1 MRPLRPLASLRAAA
15 VLTAALLQAAA
26 PVAWAQTLPTD
37 AQSLALAGGPASG
50 ASTTLR
56 IDLAGGG
63 ASQSLALPKGKSAI
77 IELPVDARDVLV
89 TNPAVADAVL
99 RTERRIYVL
108 GLKEGQTDAIFFDAA
123 GRRIL
128 SLDIRVDQDVGALA
142 DTIQR
147 VIPGSRI
154 KIEPINDSVILTGLV
169 LNAVDSAN
177 AQAIAQQFVDKPE
190 KVINLLQIAA
200 KDQVMLKV
208 RVIEVQRSVIKQLGF
223 DASSL
228 VGKVGDD
235 QISFAQSATFGV
247 NGALLGGLTT
257 TASRDTT
264 SQAVLPGTGGSC
276 DTPSTTASTGNP
288 ADCIATGR
296 AGASGLSK
304 YMAAL
309 KAFERVGLVRTLAET
324 TLTSTSGEAARM
336 LAGGEFPVPTGQD
349 STGKVTI
356 EFKPYGVGLG
366 FTPVVLSG
374 GRISMKVSVEVSEL
388 TNTGSF
394 TLSTSS
400 SSSLTIPGL
409 NVRRAENTV
418 ELPSGGAMM
427 IAGLLQERTAQN
439 LDSIPGL
446 TTAPV
451 IGALLRSRDFLS
463 GQTELVIIATPYI
476 VDPTRPQDLQTPAD
490 GLQIANDFETV
501 LFGKLNKTVKAPPGA
516 NADRTYQGPVGYV
529 IE

>member
-1 MRPLRPLASLRAAA
+1 MSRTLRLVA
-15 VLTAALLQAAA
+15 VLSAALLQAAA
-26 PVAWAQTLPTD
+26 PVAWSQTMPTD
-37 AQSLALAGGPASG
+37 VQSFGLAGGPGSG
-50 ASTTLR
+50 TTMR

-63 ASQSLALPKGKSAI
+63 ASQSLSLPKGKSAI

-89 TNPAVADAVL
+89 TNPTVADAVL

-108 GLKEGQTDAIFFDAA
+108 GLKEGQTDAVFFDAA

-128 SLDIRVDQDVGALA
+128 SLNIRVDTDVGALA

-169 LNAVDSAN
+169 LNAADSAN
-177 AQAIAQQFVDKPE
+177 AQAIATQFVDKPE

-228 VGKVGDD
+228 VGKIGDD

-247 NGALLGGLTT
+247 NGALLGGLT
-257 TASRDTT
+257 ASAMRDTT
-264 SQAVLPGTGGSC
+264 TQAVLPGTGGC
-276 DTPSTTASTGNP
+276 DTPTNTPSTGNP
-288 ADCIATGR
+288 ADCVATGR
-296 AGASGLSK
+296 AGSGGLAK
-304 YMAAL
+304 YLTAL

-349 STGKVTI
+349 TTGKVTI

-366 FTPVVLSG
+366 FTPIVLSG

-394 TLSTSS
+394 TLATGTG
-400 SSSLTIPGL
+400 SSLTIPGL

-439 LDSIPGL
+439 LDSVPGL
-446 TTAPV
+446 MTAPV
-451 IGALLRSRDFLS
+451 VGALLRSRDFLS

-476 VDPTRPQDLQTPAD
+476 VDPSRPQDLQTPAD
-490 GLQIANDFETV
+490 GLLIANDFETV
-501 LFGKLNKTVKAPPGA
+501 LLGKLNKTVKAPPGA

>member
-1 MRPLRPLASLRAAA
+1 MTHSLRFRPLRLAA
-15 VLTAALLQAAA
+15 VVGVALLQAAA
-26 PVAWAQTLPTD
+26 PLAWSQSMPTD
-37 AQSLALAGGPASG
+37 VQAMGLAGGPASS

-63 ASQSLALPKGKSAI
+63 ASQSLALPKGKSAV
-77 IELPVDARDVLV
+77 IELPVDVRDVLV
-89 TNPAVADAVL
+89 TNPTVADAVL

-108 GLKEGQTDAIFFDAA
+108 GLKEGQTDAVFFDAA

-128 SLDIRVDQDVGALA
+128 SLNIRVDADTGALA
-142 DTIQR
+142 ETIQR

-154 KIEPINDSVILTGLV
+154 RIESINDSVILTGLV
-169 LNAVDSAN
+169 LNAADSAN
-177 AQAIAQQFVDKPE
+177 AQAIATQFVDKPE
-190 KVINLLQIAA
+190 KVINLLNIAA

-228 VGKVGDD
+228 VGKIGDD

-247 NGALLGGLTT
+247 NGALLGGLTA
-257 TASRDTT
+257 TALRDTT

-276 DTPSTTASTGNP
+276 GTPSTTASAGNP

-296 AGASGLSK
+296 AGSAGLNK
-304 YMAAL
+304 YLTAL

-349 STGKVTI
+349 TTGKVTI

-374 GRISMKVSVEVSEL
+374 GRISMKISVEVSEL

-394 TLSTSS
+394 TLATGTG
-400 SSSLTIPGL
+400 SSLTIPGL
-409 NVRRAENTV
+409 NVRRAEDTV

-446 TTAPV
+446 MTAPV
-451 IGALLRSRDFLS
+451 VGALLRSRDFLS

-501 LFGKLNKTVKAPPGA
+501 LLGRLNKTVKAPPGA